1 MAAASGGG
9 AVTRAGALSPSAACE
24 RARSLD
30 QTGQTEAA
38 IAVLQPWL
46 GSARP
51 PGDVLWLAA
60 GLQERLGQY
69 DAALQSYQTLA
80 AQMPWQAALCNAIG
94 RVHACRG
101 LAADALPWFDHV
113 LAREPRNVEALFNRG
128 NALRLLFRR
137 EEAIEAY
144 RAVLPL
150 HPEYARLALLEIARQ
165 QQALGDVQGAG
176 ISYLQLTMVAPD
188 DLAAVG
194 YRLAH
199 QTRVWPPD
207 PAGVARLAADL
218 GARWLANRPLDPLS
232 RPAPRAAD
240 QRLRVG
246 LVSADLYQHPVG
258 VFLRAL
264 LASSAAREVDWW
276 VYDTGHAQADAVT
289 QVLRSLTHHW
299 VAVQEWSDER
309 LARRVRDDGI
319 DVLVDLS
326 GYTAGHRL
334 AAFALRPAPLQL
346 SWLGYWGTTGL
357 PFVDAVIADW
367 HCVPAG
373 EETFFTEP
381 LLRLPHTRLCY
392 APLLDAP
399 PIAPAP
405 VLTRGHLTFGCFQS
419 MAKIGPQVLAAWARI
434 AQAVPEAH
442 WVLRIGDSE
451 SDAADRERLR
461 ERGRAVGFAPAHL
474 DIGGRLPLNDYR
486 AAYASVDLM
495 LDTFPH
501 PGGTTTADALWMGVP
516 TLTLSVPGMLGRQ
529 GEQMLRAAGMPE
541 WVTHHVDDYVA
552 RAIDHARG
560 AAAAPASAL
569 RPVLRERLRRTPLFD
584 HERFGRD
591 WIDAVRGL
599 WRHKTGSGSSVAP
612 VQRRLLFYVPPLD
625 RPFGGVKVIYEQVA
639 ALNRLGFRAFTCTP
653 PGSRAGEFWDVPK
666 HEQPV
671 WNAGPGDVV
680 IAPEATPAAALRM
693 FKGQGAAVW
702 LFVQNWAHVD
712 VSIDDALTGAA
723 PPFDGALVVSDA
735 TEAIVRRCF
744 PGLPCYRVPPAVACL
759 PEAPATVRR
768 AAIAYMP
775 RKLPELARWLRTVW
789 PWAFPDLADVEWVE
803 IDGLPH
809 AQVLD
814 CLAQSRYFVS
824 LQHSEGLG
832 LPALE
837 AMAAGCL
844 VVGFAG
850 IGGREYARPDNGL
863 WVADGDGPALL
874 EALGQALRAERD
886 QPGAFDATRDTGRR
900 AAARYSGAA
909 QDQALREAFAA
920 IAEAPQA

>member
-1 MAAASGGG
+1 MNPN
-9 AVTRAGALSPSAACE
+9 ALSSTTACQ
-24 RARSLD
+24 RARAL
-30 QTGQTEAA
+30 QEAGEDGA
-38 IAVLQPWL
+38 ALALLQPWL
-46 GSARP
+46 QSAKP
-51 PGDVLWLAA
+51 PPELLWLAA

-69 DAALQSYQTLA
+69 EAALQGYQTLA
-80 AQMPWQAALCNAIG
+80 AQQPWQAALCNAIG

-101 LAADALPWFDHV
+101 QTAEALQSFDQV

-137 EEAIEAY
+137 VEAIEAY

-199 QTRVWPPD
+199 QTQAWPPD
-207 PAGVARLAADL
+207 PAGVAHLAADL
-218 GARWLANRPLDPLS
+218 GARWLAHQPLNPL
-232 RPAPRAAD
+232 PPPPPHAAA

-264 LASSAAREVDWW
+264 LASSAAHEVDWW
-276 VYDTGHAQADAVT
+276 VYDNGQAQADAVT
-289 QVLRSLTHHW
+289 KVLRSLTHHW
-299 VAVQEWSDER
+299 VAVQGWSDER
-309 LARRVRDDGI
+309 LARQVRDDGI

-326 GYTAGHRL
+326 GYTVGHRL

-357 PFVDAVIADW
+357 PFIDAVIADW

-373 EETFFTEP
+373 EEAFFTEP

-392 APLLDAP
+392 APPLDAP
-399 PIAPAP
+399 PVAPAP
-405 VLTRGHLTFGCFQS
+405 VLTRGQVTFGCFQS

-434 AQAVPEAH
+434 AQAVPDAH
-442 WVLRIGDSE
+442 WMLRIGDSE
-451 SDAADRERLR
+451 SDAADLERLR
-461 ERGRAVGFAPAHL
+461 ERGRAAGFAPAHL
-474 DIGGRLPLNDYR
+474 DIGGRLPLDDYR

-495 LDTFPH
+495 LDTFPY
-501 PGGTTTADALWMGVP
+501 PGGTTTVDALWMGVP

-529 GEQMLRAAGMPE
+529 GEQMLHAAGLPE
-541 WVTHHVDDYVA
+541 WVTYNVDDYVA
-552 RAIDHARG
+552 RAIDHARS
-560 AAAAPASAL
+560 AATAPASAL
-569 RPVLRERLRRTPLFD
+569 RPALRERLRSTPLFD

-599 WRHKTGSGSSVAP
+599 WRHKTGQASPVVP

-639 ALNRLGFRAFTCTP
+639 ALNRLGFRAFTHTP

-666 HEQPV
+666 HELPV
-671 WNAGPGDVV
+671 WNPGPGDVV
-680 IAPEATPAAALRM
+680 IAPETMPADALRM

-702 LFVQNWAHVD
+702 LFVQNWAYVD

-723 PPFDGALVVSDA
+723 PAFDGALVVSDA

-744 PGLPCYRVPPAVACL
+744 PGLPCYRVPPVVACL
-759 PEAPATVRR
+759 PEAPATAPR
-768 AAIAYMP
+768 AAVAYMP

-789 PWAFPDLADVEWVE
+789 PRAFPDLANVEWLE
-803 IDGLPH
+803 IDGLSH
-809 AQVLD
+809 AQVLG
-814 CLAQSRYFVS
+814 CLQQSRYFVS

-886 QPGAFDATRDTGRR
+886 QPGGFDATRDAGRR

-909 QDQALREAFAA
+909 RDQALRDAFAA
-920 IAEAPQA
+920 ITEAPQAASGPRR